1 MKCLILLNLLIELNV
16 ILWQLISF
24 NLLITLATVQQP
36 LLPGAYKGAGFLEFQ
51 ETPYD
56 SRAISIITSLSIHLL
71 ILSSQRVQI
80 QLLQLVPSRIFHAC
94 WSLTLSLT
102 ITHNSDTIHL
112 HFIQS
117 MYYYNLLW
125 FLIYFGNAFLT
136 SGK

>member
-36 LLPGAYKGAGFLEFQ
+36 LLPRAYKGAGFLEFQ

-56 SRAISIITSLSIHLL
+56 SREISIITSLSIHLL

-80 QLLQLVPSRIFHAC
+80 QLLQLVPFRIFYTC

-102 ITHNSDTIHL
+102 ITHSSDTIHL

-117 MYYYNLLW
+117 MYYYNLFW
-125 FLIYFGNAFLT
+125 FLIYFGNAFLI
-136 SGK
+136 SDK

>member
-36 LLPGAYKGAGFLEFQ
+36 LLPRAYKRAGFLEFQ

-56 SRAISIITSLSIHLL
+56 SRAISIITSLNIHLL

-80 QLLQLVPSRIFHAC
+80 QLLQLVPSRIFNAYQ
-94 WSLTLSLT
+94 SLTLSLT
-102 ITHNSDTIHL
+102 ITHSSDIIHL

-125 FLIYFGNAFLT
+125 FLIYFGNAFLI